1 MSKSSNAACDA
12 GTGAGQNRSQGPAV
26 PAPVKTLTVTD
37 IDCGDP
43 SSEMRVRP

>member
-1 MSKSSNAACDA
+1 MTKSSNAACDA
-12 GTGAGQNRSQGPAV
+12 GTGAAQNRGQGPAV

-37 IDCGDP
+37 IGCGNP